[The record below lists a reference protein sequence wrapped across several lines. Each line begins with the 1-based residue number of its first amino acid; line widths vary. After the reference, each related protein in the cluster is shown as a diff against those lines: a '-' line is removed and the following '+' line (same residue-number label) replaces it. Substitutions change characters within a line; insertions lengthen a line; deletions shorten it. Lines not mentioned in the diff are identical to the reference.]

1 MMGAVAQVSVKRI
14 TKYLNADE
22 LEKDVQDEL
31 IGSYNSEEI
40 TEEKPKNSKLKSR
53 NAVTIKD
60 GSFSWNKD
68 GDACLKDIHLKVEK
82 NSLVAVVGKVGKR
95 LLSKSFFKIQLKTSG

>member
-1 MMGAVAQVSVKRI
+1 MLGAIAAVSLKRI

-22 LEKDVQDEL
+22 LEAEDTNEL

-40 TEEKPKNSKLKSR
+40 IEEKPKKSR

-60 GSFSWNKD
+60 GSFSWNKN
-68 GDACLKDIHLKVEK
+68 GDVCLKELNLKVEK
-82 NSLVAVVGKVGKR
+82 NSLVAVVGKVGKVDR
-95 LLSKSFFKIQLKTSG
+95 KVLLQFES